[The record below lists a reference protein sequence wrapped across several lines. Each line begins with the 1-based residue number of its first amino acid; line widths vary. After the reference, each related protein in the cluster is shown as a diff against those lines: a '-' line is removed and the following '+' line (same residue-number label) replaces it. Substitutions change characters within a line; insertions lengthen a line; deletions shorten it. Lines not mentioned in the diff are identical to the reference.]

1 MNGARVT
8 LALALGVVCSGALR
22 AQEAGDTD
30 RRYLELAL
38 SDETA
43 QVRYDGPTSLGG
55 DDSRSVYAIFLS
67 EDRDV
72 VGSAGVLMD
81 SDLDLGAVSVRF
93 GPQAYAA
100 LLDEENEDVLA
111 LALGLE
117 ARLDLARNRGL
128 AVVGS
133 AFYSPDILTFGSAD
147 NLRDFAAR
155 AELRLSDRLLGFAG
169 YRWFELD
176 VLEREKRELQKEI
189 FVGVRWRLR

>member
-1 MNGARVT
+1 MRPRLTLFIAVSVLGCVT
-8 LALALGVVCSGALR
+8 LHAQGADS
-22 AQEAGDTD
+22 DT
-30 RRYLELAL
+30 RHLELAL

-43 QVRYDGPTSLGG
+43 QVRYDGPTSVGG
-55 DDSRSVYAIFLS
+55 DDSRAVYSIFLS

-72 VGSAGVLMD
+72 VGTAAVMID
-81 SDLDLGAVSVRF
+81 SDLDLGALTLRF

-111 LALGLE
+111 LSVGAE

-147 NLRDFAAR
+147 NLRDFMAR
-155 AELRLSDRLLGFAG
+155 AEMRISDRLLGFAG

-176 VLEREKRELQKEI
+176 ALMREERQLQKEI
-189 FVGVRWRLR
+189 FAGVRWRLQ